1 MELIDVKL
9 NEKDCCICLC
19 ERIDSSNASRVEE
32 EINAFLDGLAEK
44 PKKLLLDGDKTEYI
58 SSAGIRVVLRLL
70 KKVKGLELVN
80 ASQEVYEV
88 LDMTGMTEIMPVS
101 RAFRKISIEG
111 CELIGRGSNG
121 KVYRIDPETVVKVYK
136 DPDSLPDIKREREL
150 ARTAFI
156 LGIPTAIPYDIVKAG
171 ESYGSVFELVNAKT
185 MADLIREE
193 PGRLE
198 ELIELS
204 VQILKKIHETVPK
217 EGTLPDMKKTAASW
231 AEYTGALLSPEK
243 GEKLAALIDALPE
256 RRTMLHGDYHVKNI
270 MLQGDE
276 ALLIDMDTISTGHPV
291 LEFASIFNAYKG
303 FDTIARRKES
313 AFLGLSLDRSDF
325 IYRRTLELYFGTED
339 ESFIRTV
346 DEKAQLV
353 GYTRLLRRSSRRLGQ
368 TEEGKAQIEVA
379 RQRLEELL
387 ERVDSL
393 DF

>member
-339 ESFIRTV
+339 ESFIRAV